1 MGEKHNEML
10 KTGRNLLYNNERY
23 CAESGNRRSQ
33 CAVLVRAGDVV
44 VGRSGGQR
52 TAKETLWG
60 KLAAARQN
68 TMTDELAPLRTRS
81 AN

>member
-10 KTGRNLLYNNERY
+10 KAGRNLLYNNESY
-23 CAESGNRRSQ
+23 YMLKVAIGAV

-68 TMTDELAPLRTRS
+68 TMTVELAPLRTRS